1 MRWRDGC
8 VHYLKCEKPST
19 IYMCT
24 KQIIMSYTFNV
35 LHFICQVYIS
45 IKLKKFDGIKKS
57 FAHVELGLLLS
68 GRSSLF
74 ILNSGH
80 FSSIQFANIFSH
92 SVRCLFTLLT
102 VSLDNYF
109 LLFWW
114 SLVFVLSFVV
124 MSKKSSYLMSW
135 RFLPMLSS
143 NSFIFSALMFKP
155 IIHFEIIYVYDVR

>member
-1 MRWRDGC
+1 MWWVC
-8 VHYLKCEKPST
+8 SLPQMWEAFYNLYVYPQKSSCCTLST
-19 IYMCT
+19 YC
-24 KQIIMSYTFNV
+24 N
-35 LHFICQVYIS
+35 FICQVYIS

-68 GRSSLF
+68 CRSSLF

-80 FSSIQFANIFSH
+80 FSIIQFANIFSH

-102 VSLDNYF
+102 VSLHNYF